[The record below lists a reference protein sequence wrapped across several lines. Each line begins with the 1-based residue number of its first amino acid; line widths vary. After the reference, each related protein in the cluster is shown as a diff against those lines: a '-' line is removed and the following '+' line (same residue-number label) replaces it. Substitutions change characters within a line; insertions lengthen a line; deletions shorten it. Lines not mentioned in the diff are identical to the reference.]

1 LHSRQEIE
9 GGGHTWWVLVAGEG
23 TEPDED
29 QGTWSRAAVVAE
41 SSPRERESEIESTR
55 VNVNGGRG

>member
-1 LHSRQEIE
+1 LHSRQGIE
-9 GGGHTWWVLVAGEG
+9 GGGTWWVLVAGEG

-41 SSPRERESEIESTR
+41 SSPREREREHA
-55 VNVNGGRG
+55 GKP